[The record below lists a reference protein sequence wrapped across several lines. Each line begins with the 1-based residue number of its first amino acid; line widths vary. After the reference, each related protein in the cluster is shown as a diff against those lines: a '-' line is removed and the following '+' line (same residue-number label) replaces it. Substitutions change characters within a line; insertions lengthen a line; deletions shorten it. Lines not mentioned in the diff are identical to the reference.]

1 MLKEYFFV
9 KIKKHFTLIKIP
21 FAQTLSR
28 NDSYS
33 PRSAL
38 YKNKS
43 FPLRISAVSV
53 TKPQFPADVVTF
65 TEEILNGKLHFLC
78 SGDHSPNR
86 LTLIHHHRFCALS
99 YLPYLH
105 SNLTIATDIYRTLLE
120 H

>member
-1 MLKEYFFV
+1 M
-9 KIKKHFTLIKIP
+9 TL
-21 FAQTLSR
+21 
-28 NDSYS
+28 S

-86 LTLIHHHRFCALS
+86 LTLIHRHRFCALS

-105 SNLTIATDIYRTLLE
+105 SDLTIATDIYRTLLE